1 MCQNGSR
8 SNSVRKAS
16 RYPEILELGEWEV
29 VFTLRSSLLYFF
41 SRGEVPGVAGLV
53 WCETM
58 QKFLVL
64 PRSAAS
70 GEMLVEPRENRWI
83 SAGIFAG
90 VVSRSCKEERQKL
103 AD

>member
-1 MCQNGSR
+1 M
-8 SNSVRKAS
+8 RKAS

-70 GEMLVEPRENRWI
+70 GEMLVEPREGGGDSRENRWI

-90 VVSRSCKEERQKL
+90 VVSRSCEEERQKL

>member
-1 MCQNGSR
+1 M
-8 SNSVRKAS
+8 RKAS

-70 GEMLVEPRENRWI
+70 GEMLVEPREGGGDSRENRWI
-83 SAGIFAG
+83 SAGTFAG
-90 VVSRSCKEERQKL
+90 VVSRSCEEERQKL